1 MRAKK
6 AHVKNAR
13 CQGQLERLSSA
24 GGKRSPDV
32 LGDRFGKYAVAC
44 LSEVERVPFRQSIIE
59 RYRAEI
65 VCEDALLAAYRDR
78 DSVELAVDCGG
89 SCVIFRIEAVL
100 ICQGPPVSV

>member
-1 MRAKK
+1 MRAEK

-13 CQGQLERLSSA
+13 CQGQMERLSSA
-24 GGKRSPDV
+24 GGKRSPDA
-32 LGDRFGKYAVAC
+32 LGDRSGKYAVAC
-44 LSEVERVPFRQSIIE
+44 LSEVERVPFWQGIIE

-78 DSVELAVDCGG
+78 GAVEFTVDCGG
-89 SCVIFRIEAVL
+89 ACVIFRIEAVL